1 MNKNIVLIFS
11 SFVILLCISLYQS
24 LKSDDIEGFSS
35 KLAIKDLPPR
45 LRSNLDQEL
54 ENWWGFIPESP
65 TLTGN
70 SQTKTYADIY
80 GYYDPN
86 FNYTDYWNYS
96 YPLLVY
102 PRRGF
107 VDYRT
112 YGHPL
117 YSFGSKSLT
126 SRGAGIN

>member
-1 MNKNIVLIFS
+1 MTISIL
-11 SFVILLCISLYQS
+11 VILVILALCLYFFCVFTS
-24 LKSDDIEGFSS
+24 SDYRLEGFSS

-45 LRSNLDQEL
+45 LKWMMTQEL
-54 ENWWGFIPESP
+54 DNKWGFVPVSP

-80 GYYDPN
+80 AYYDPN

-107 VDYRT
+107 TDYRSF
-112 YGHPL
+112 GHPL

-126 SRGAGIN
+126 SLGAGIN